1 MLLQASSHSSY
12 NTAFSLQFISCPAA
26 HGFVSK
32 NFDIS
37 SGSGSGCFP
46 VARNPYCILGPESLR
61 KRWLMKTQK
70 TTEKFMDK
78 FSENLFRR
86 FIPLFAS
93 KHRAWTPQKKN
104 PERVSP
110 FIDEFN
116 KGEEGLWSVI
126 IPTYN
131 RLPILTKC
139 LKALEEQKD
148 YQVCGIRNYEI
159 IIVDDGSTDG
169 TVQFLL
175 DSEGGPYE
183 NCTYQWN
190 SEGHPHGPGI
200 MSSKRFPHVKV
211 LQQEHGGAARARNM
225 GFSYSRGSVIV
236 FIDSDLVVV
245 NEFLK
250 EHGRILYNCF
260 QRRGDEKTFT
270 YGRVINTNNFDN
282 PQSEPFKF
290 TDNSAA
296 FFATGNV
303 AISRRYLIEA
313 ANLLGEPSEGPFDSS
328 FSEYGWEDLE
338 LGVRLRQVGA
348 RIKHVPSAV
357 GYHWHPS
364 FNYDQLPMRIE
375 QEKQRGRNG
384 VHFHRKHPYLNVRLM
399 IQMTPIHQILWF
411 LLTLGGLLNE
421 KTLAP
426 LIRALVSWGQ
436 PQLAEAL
443 ISPILNWY
451 TVQAMNEEIGEL
463 R

>member
-1 MLLQASSHSSY
+1 MHPQTCPFTSKFS
-12 NTAFSLQFISCPAA
+12 AFSLQFIATPPA
-26 HGFVSK
+26 HGSLSI
-32 NFDIS
+32 NFDPN
-37 SGSGSGCFP
+37 SGSGSGYT
-46 VARNPYCILGPESLR
+46 PYRILGPVSLQ

-78 FSENLFRR
+78 FSESTFRH
-86 FIPLFAS
+86 FIPLPAS
-93 KHRAWTPQKKN
+93 KHGAWTPQKKN
-104 PERVSP
+104 PERISP

-116 KGEEGLWSVI
+116 NGEEGLWSVI

-139 LKALEEQKD
+139 LKALEEQRD
-148 YQVCGIRNYEI
+148 YQASGIREYEI
-159 IIVDDGSTDG
+159 IVVDDGSTDG

-183 NCTYQWN
+183 NSSYRWN
-190 SEGHPHGPGI
+190 YGRHPHGPGI
-200 MSSKRFPHVKV
+200 LSSKRFPHVKV
-211 LQQEHGGAARARNM
+211 LQQAHGGAARARNM

-260 QRRGDEKTFT
+260 QRHGDGRTFT

-282 PQSEPFKF
+282 PQSEPFKL

-303 AISRRYLIEA
+303 AITRRCLIEA
-313 ANLLGEPSEGPFDSS
+313 ANISGEPSEGPFDSS

-338 LGVRLRQVGA
+338 LGVRLRQGGA
-348 RIKHVPSAV
+348 RIKHAPTAV

-384 VHFHRKHPYLNVRLM
+384 VRFYHKHPYFNVRLM

-426 LIRALVSWGQ
+426 LIKTLVGWGQ

-451 TVQAMNEEIGEL
+451 TVQATSEEIRKL